1 MSHRKML
8 YGYRYQSAELSPQPE
23 EAETVRHIFAM
34 YLDGETYQKIAD
46 TLNGEQI
53 PFSSEDA
60 NWNKHKIKRLLEN
73 PRYGGADGYPPIVD
87 SQTCQTALS
96 RILEKNAHLRQT
108 RPVLRLRDRLWC
120 AECGKK
126 LTVATKAEHR
136 DSIVNDDNENADE
149 KQSENNNNNN
159 NNENENENENE
170 NGNGRND
177 RSKREAQQDSLH
189 IKCRTCK
196 WELDLPDRTLLT
208 KLKRRAVSA
217 SKRTGEPLPYTP
229 SAEVVRLT
237 NAVNRGLEK
246 PDHPE
251 EILALILQGVSA
263 RYDCCA
269 DTTEVGPALPAKAD
283 IKTIIQRV
291 SRIDISK
298 NGKTAVTFRTEQG
311 R

>member
-23 EAETVRHIFAM
+23 EAETVRRIFAM
-34 YLDGETYQKIAD
+34 YLDGQTYQQIAD
-46 TLNGEQI
+46 TLNEERI

-87 SQTCQTALS
+87 SQTCQTAQS

-108 RPVLRLRDRLWC
+108 RPALRLRDRLWC

-126 LTVATKAEHR
+126 LTVTPKTEHK
-136 DSIVNDDNENADE
+136 DSIEDDVDDGY
-149 KQSENNNNNN
+149 
-159 NNENENENENE
+159 ENENESENRSGRRGKNE
-170 NGNGRND
+170 RD
-177 RSKREAQQDSLH
+177 AQQDSLH

-196 WELDLPDRTLLT
+196 WELDLPDRTFLA
-208 KLKRRAVSA
+208 KVKRRAVTS
-217 SKRTGEPLPYTP
+217 SSQTGEPIPYTP

-251 EILALILQGVSA
+251 EILSLILQGVSA

-269 DTTEVGPALPAKAD
+269 DTPEAGTAIPAKAD

-298 NGKTAVTFRTEQG
+298 NGKTAVTFRTEQD

>member
-23 EAETVRHIFAM
+23 EAKTVRRIFAM
-34 YLDGETYQKIAD
+34 YLDGQTYQQIAD

-60 NWNKHKIKRLLEN
+60 NWNKHEIKRLLEN
-73 PRYGGADGYPPIVD
+73 PRYGGADEYPPIVD
-87 SQTCQTALS
+87 SQTCQTARS

-108 RPVLRLRDRLWC
+108 RPALRLRDCLWC

-126 LTVATKAEHR
+126 LTVTPKAEHR
-136 DSIVNDDNENADE
+136 DSLTNDGKEIE
-149 KQSENNNNNN
+149 N
-159 NNENENENENE
+159 NNENN
-170 NGNGRND
+170 NGNINESGND
-177 RSKREAQQDSLH
+177 NDNGSGHRGKNRREAQQDSIH
-189 IKCRTCK
+189 IRCRTCK
-196 WELDLPDRTLLT
+196 WELDLSDRTLLA
-208 KLKRRAVSA
+208 KVKRRAVSA
-217 SKRTGEPLPYTP
+217 SNRTGEPLPYTP

-251 EILALILQGVSA
+251 EVLSLILQGVSA

-269 DTTEVGPALPAKAD
+269 DISEAGTAIPAKAD
-283 IKTIIQRV
+283 IKTIILRV